1 MVSLLASV
9 SNTQTIKL
17 PRWAKDLA
25 KPSRYKVLWGGRGGG
40 KSYAIADQLLID
52 GTQKPHRILC
62 AREYQAS
69 IKDSVHRLLADR
81 IEHWGLT
88 GFYDIQRDTI
98 IGRNGTTF
106 IFRGVR
112 HNVQS
117 IKSMSGL
124 TRVWV
129 EEAQTVSEES
139 WRILIPTIRDEGSE
153 IWLSLNPNRKEDA
166 TSQRFIEAAP
176 SDCIKIKINWDG
188 NPYFPDTLN
197 QERLRDREWLDPATY
212 AHIWEGAYLEN
223 SRAQILADKI
233 TVQDFEP
240 GDWDGPYYGADWG
253 FSQDPTTLVRCWVH
267 DGCLYIDQERYAVGV
282 DIDRTADLF
291 DKVEGARDHVIR
303 ADSARP
309 ETISYLQR
317 HGYPRI
323 VGVKKWAGSVEEGIQ
338 HLRSYRQIVIH
349 PRCEKAIEEG
359 RLYSYKVD
367 RLSGDILP
375 TIVDAHNHIW
385 DAVRYAL
392 EPLIRRRTDIIA
404 EFI

>member
-1 MVSLLASV
+1 M
-9 SNTQTIKL
+9 SNTRIKA
-17 PRWAKDLA
+17 PSWAKPLRH
-25 KPSRYKVLWGGRGGG
+25 PSRYKVLWGGRGGG
-40 KSYAIADQLLID
+40 KSYAIADQLLVE
-52 GTQKPHRILC
+52 GTQSPQRILC

-81 IEHWGLT
+81 IEHWGLS
-88 GFYDIQRDTI
+88 GFYDVQRDTI

-166 TSQRFIEAAP
+166 TSQRFIENP
-176 SDCIKIKINWDG
+176 PDECVKIKINWDG
-188 NPYFPDTLN
+188 NPYFPDTLDR
-197 QERLRDREWLDPATY
+197 ERKRDRERLDPATY
-212 AHIWEGAYLEN
+212 AHIWDGEYLEN
-223 SRAQILADKI
+223 SLAQILADKI
-233 TVQDFEP
+233 RVADFTP
-240 GDWDGPYYGADWG
+240 SDWDGPYYGADWG
-253 FSQDPTTLVRCWVH
+253 FSQDPTTLIRCWV
-267 DGCLYIDQERYAVGV
+267 DEDCLYIDQEVYRVGV

-291 DKVEGARDHVIR
+291 DKVEGARKHVIR

-338 HLRSYRQIVIH
+338 HLRTYREIRIH
-349 PRCEKAIEEG
+349 PRCVKAIEEG

>member
-1 MVSLLASV
+1 MS
-9 SNTQTIKL
+9 TTKIKL
-17 PRWAKDLA
+17 PSWAKPLRTP
-25 KPSRYKVLWGGRGGG
+25 KRYKILHGGRGGG

-52 GTQKPHRILC
+52 GTQQPHRILC

-81 IEHWGLT
+81 IEHWGLH

-98 IGRNGTTF
+98 IGANGTAF

-129 EEAQTVSEES
+129 EEAQTVCEES

-166 TSQRFIEAAP
+166 TSQRFIEAPPEGAL
-176 SDCIKIKINWDG
+176 IIKINWDG
-188 NPYFPDTLN
+188 NPYFPETLN
-197 QERLRDREWLDPATY
+197 AERERDRERLDPATY

-223 SRAQILADKI
+223 TEAQILADKVRVAEMP
-233 TVQDFEP
+233 TE
-240 GDWDGPYYGADWG
+240 GMDGPYYGADWG
-253 FSQDPTTLVRCWVH
+253 FSQDPTTLIRCWIS
-267 DGCLYIDQERYAVGV
+267 DDMLYIDAEAYGV
-282 DIDRTADLF
+282 HIDIDKTAQLF
-291 DKVEGARDHVIR
+291 DQVDGARSHVIR

-323 VGVKKWAGSVEEGIQ
+323 TGVKKWAGSVEEGIQ
-338 HLRSYRQIVIH
+338 HLRSYREIVIN
-349 PRCEKAIEEG
+349 PACRQTIDES

-375 TIVDAHNHIW
+375 TIVDANNHCW

-392 EPLIRRRTDIIA
+392 EPMIRRRTDIIA

>member
-1 MVSLLASV
+1 M
-9 SNTQTIKL
+9 SNTTIKL
-17 PRWAKDLA
+17 PSWAKPLRDR
-25 KPSRYKVLWGGRGGG
+25 SRYKILYGGRGGG

-52 GTQKPHRILC
+52 GTQSPHRILC

-81 IEHWGLT
+81 IEHWGL
-88 GFYDIQRDTI
+88 GDFYDVQRDTI
-98 IGRNGTTF
+98 LGVNGTAF

-153 IWLSLNPNRKEDA
+153 IWLSLNPSRKEDA
-166 TSQRFIEAAP
+166 TSQRFIENPPDDAT
-176 SDCIKIKINWDG
+176 IIRINWDG
-188 NPYFPDTLN
+188 NPYFPDTLD
-197 QERLRDREWLDPATY
+197 QERKRDQARLDPATY

-223 SRAQILADKI
+223 TEAQILADKI
-233 TVQDFEP
+233 KIAELSTD
-240 GDWDGPYYGADWG
+240 GMDGPYYGADWG
-253 FSQDPTTLVRCWVH
+253 FSQDPTTLVRCWVA
-267 DGCLYIDQERYAVGV
+267 DDSLYIDAEAYGVHV
-282 DIDRTADLF
+282 DIDKTGELF
-291 DKVEGARDHVIR
+291 DSVDGARSHVIR

-317 HGYPRI
+317 HGYPRL

-338 HLRSYRQIVIH
+338 HLRSYRQIVIN
-349 PRCEKAIEEG
+349 PRCRHAIEEG

-367 RLSGDILP
+367 RLSGDVLP
-375 TIVDAHNHIW
+375 TIVDANNHIW

>member
-1 MVSLLASV
+1 M
-9 SNTQTIKL
+9 SNSSTKL
-17 PRWAKDLA
+17 PRWSQPLF
-25 KPSRYKVLWGGRGGG
+25 KPARYKVLAGGRAGG
-40 KSYAIADQLLID
+40 KSYAVADALLIE
-52 GTQKPHRILC
+52 GAQSPHRILC

-69 IKDSVHRLLADR
+69 IKDSVHRLLEDR
-81 IEHWGLT
+81 IDALGLR
-88 GFYDIQRDTI
+88 GVYDVQRDTI

-117 IKSMSGL
+117 IKSMTGL

-153 IWLSLNPNRKEDA
+153 IWMTLNPSRKEDA
-166 TSQRFIEAAP
+166 TSQRFLE
-176 SDCIKIKINWDG
+176 
-188 NPYFPDTLN
+188 NPPEGAVLIRVNMDDNPFKPQTVIA
-197 QERLRDREWLDPATY
+197 ERERDRQRLDPATY
-212 AHIWEGAYLEN
+212 AHIWEGEYAEN
-223 SRAQILADKI
+223 TAAQVFADK
-233 TVQDFEP
+233 VKVRDFEA

-267 DGCLYIDQERYAVGV
+267 DDCLWIDHEAYGVGVEIDQ
-282 DIDRTADLF
+282 TAALF
-291 DKVEGARDHVIR
+291 DQVPEARKHTIR

-317 HGYPRI
+317 HGYPR
-323 VGVKKWAGSVEEGIQ
+323 VQAVSKWGGSVEDGIQ
-338 HLRSYRQIVIH
+338 HLRSYREIVMH
-349 PRCEKAIEEG
+349 PRCTHAINES

-375 TIVDAHNHIW
+375 TLVDAHNHIW
-385 DAVRYAL
+385 DAVRYAMQ
-392 EPLIRRRTDIIA
+392 PLIRTRTDIV

>member
-1 MVSLLASV
+1 M
-9 SNTQTIKL
+9 
-17 PRWAKDLA
+17 
-25 KPSRYKVLWGGRGGG
+25 
-40 KSYAIADQLLID
+40 
-52 GTQKPHRILC
+52 
-62 AREYQAS
+62 
-69 IKDSVHRLLADR
+69 
-81 IEHWGLT
+81 
-88 GFYDIQRDTI
+88 
-98 IGRNGTTF
+98 
-106 IFRGVR
+106 
-112 HNVQS
+112 
-117 IKSMSGL
+117 
-124 TRVWV
+124 
-129 EEAQTVSEES
+129 
-139 WRILIPTIRDEGSE
+139 
-153 IWLSLNPNRKEDA
+153 RKEDA
-166 TSQRFIEAAP
+166 TSQRFIETQP
-176 SDCIKIKINWDG
+176 DDCLKIQVNWDG
-188 NPYFPDTLN
+188 NPYFPDTLD
-197 QERLRDREWLDPATY
+197 QERQRDRERLDPATY

-233 TVQDFEP
+233 KVADFSP

-267 DGCLYIDQERYAVGV
+267 DDCLYIDQEVYEGGV
-282 DIDRTADLF
+282 DIDRTAQLF

-317 HGYPRI
+317 HGYPRL
-323 VGVKKWAGSVEEGIQ
+323 VGVKKWAGSVEEGVQ
-338 HLRSYRQIVIH
+338 HLRAYRHIYIH
-349 PRCEKAIEEG
+349 PRCERAIEEG

>member
-1 MVSLLASV
+1 V
-9 SNTQTIKL
+9 SNTTTIKL

-25 KPSRYKVLWGGRGGG
+25 KPRRYKVLYGGRGGG

-52 GTQKPHRILC
+52 GIQGPQRILC

-98 IGRNGTTF
+98 IGRNGTAF

-139 WRILIPTIRDEGSE
+139 WRILIPTVRDEGSE
-153 IWLSLNPNRKEDA
+153 IWLSLNPMRKEDA
-166 TSQRFIEAAP
+166 TSQRFIETQP
-176 SDCIKIKINWDG
+176 DDCLKIQVNWDG
-188 NPYFPDTLN
+188 NPYFPDTLD
-197 QERLRDREWLDPATY
+197 QERQRDRERLDPATY

-233 TVQDFEP
+233 KVADFSP

-267 DGCLYIDQERYAVGV
+267 DDCLYIDQEVYEVGV
-282 DIDRTADLF
+282 DIDRTAQLF

-317 HGYPRI
+317 HGYPRL
-323 VGVKKWAGSVEEGIQ
+323 VGVKKWAGSVEEGVQ
-338 HLRSYRQIVIH
+338 HLRAYRHIYIH
-349 PRCEKAIEEG
+349 PRCERAIEEG

>member
-1 MVSLLASV
+1 M
-9 SNTQTIKL
+9 
-17 PRWAKDLA
+17 
-25 KPSRYKVLWGGRGGG
+25 
-40 KSYAIADQLLID
+40 ID
-52 GTQKPHRILC
+52 GTNEPQRILC

-81 IEHWGLT
+81 IEHWGLG
-88 GFYDIQRDTI
+88 GFYDVQRDTI
-98 IGRNGTTF
+98 LGRNGTAF

-139 WRILIPTIRDEGSE
+139 WRILIPTVRDEGSE
-153 IWLSLNPNRKEDA
+153 IWLSLNPNRKEDS
-166 TSQRFIEAAP
+166 TSQRFIESP
-176 SDCIKIKINWDG
+176 PDDSISIKINWDG
-188 NPYFPDTLN
+188 NPYFPDTLDL
-197 QERLRDREWLDPATY
+197 ERQRDQARLDPATY
-212 AHIWEGAYLEN
+212 AHIWEGEYLEN
-223 SRAQILADKI
+223 TEAQILADKI
-233 TVQDFEP
+233 KVAEYSTD
-240 GDWDGPYYGADWG
+240 GMDGPYYGADWG
-253 FSQDPTTLVRCWVH
+253 FSQDPTTLVRCWVA
-267 DGCLYIDQERYAVGV
+267 DDSLYIDAEAYGV
-282 DIDRTADLF
+282 HIDIDRTADLF
-291 DKVEGARDHVIR
+291 DQVDGARDHVIR

-338 HLRSYRQIVIH
+338 HLRSYRQIVIS
-349 PRCEKAIEEG
+349 PRCKYAIEEG

-367 RLSGDILP
+367 RLSGDVLP
-375 TIVDAHNHIW
+375 TIVDANNHIW

>member
-1 MVSLLASV
+1 VL
-9 SNTQTIKL
+9 NTEIEL
-17 PRWAKDLA
+17 PTWAKPLRDR
-25 KPSRYKVLWGGRGGG
+25 SRYKILHGGRGGG

-52 GTQKPHRILC
+52 GTEEPRRILC

-81 IEHWGLT
+81 IDHWGLG
-88 GFYDIQRDTI
+88 GFYEVQRDTI
-98 IGRNGTTF
+98 IGKNGTTF

-117 IKSMSGL
+117 IKSMTGL

-139 WRILIPTIRDEGSE
+139 WRILIPTVRDEGSE
-153 IWLSLNPNRKEDA
+153 IWLSLNPGRKDDS
-166 TSQRFIEAAP
+166 TSQRFIESP
-176 SDCIKIKINWDG
+176 PDDSVVIKINYDG
-188 NPYFPDTLN
+188 NPYFPDTLD
-197 QERLRDREWLDPATY
+197 QERKRDQERLDPATY
-212 AHIWEGAYLEN
+212 AHIWEGAYAEN
-223 SRAQILADKI
+223 TAAQVFADK
-233 TVQDFEP
+233 VKVREFE
-240 GDWDGPYYGADWG
+240 GQGDGPYYGADWG
-253 FSQDPTTLVRCWVH
+253 FSQDPTTIVRCWVH
-267 DGCLYIDQERYAVGV
+267 DGCLWIDYEAYGVGV
-282 DIDRTADLF
+282 EIDKTAALF
-291 DKVEGARDHVIR
+291 DTVPGARDHVIR

-317 HGYPRI
+317 HGYPK
-323 VGVKKWAGSVEEGIQ
+323 VTAVSKWGGSVEDGIQ
-338 HLRSYRQIVIH
+338 HIRGYREIVIH
-349 PRCEKAIEEG
+349 PRCANAINES

-375 TIVDAHNHIW
+375 TLVDAHNHIW

-392 EPLIRRRTDIIA
+392 QPLIRNRTDIV

>member
-1 MVSLLASV
+1 V

-17 PRWAKDLA
+17 ARWAKDLA
-25 KPSRYKVLWGGRGGG
+25 KPRRYKVLWGGRGGG

-52 GTQKPHRILC
+52 GISNPHRILC

-88 GFYDIQRDTI
+88 GFYDVQRDTI
-98 IGRNGTTF
+98 IGRNGTAF

-139 WRILIPTIRDEGSE
+139 WRILIPTVRDEGSE
-153 IWLSLNPNRKEDA
+153 IWLSLNPNRKQDA
-166 TSQRFIEAAP
+166 TSQRFIESQP
-176 SDCIKIKINWDG
+176 DDCLSIQVNWDD
-188 NPYFPDTLN
+188 NPYFPDTLD
-197 QERLRDREWLDPATY
+197 QERQRDRERLDPATY

-233 TVQDFEP
+233 QVIDFSP

-267 DGCLYIDQERYAVGV
+267 DDCLYIDKEVYEVGV
-282 DIDRTADLF
+282 DIDRTAALF

-317 HGYPRI
+317 HGYPRL
-323 VGVKKWAGSVEEGIQ
+323 VGVKKWAGSVEEGVQ
-338 HLRSYRQIVIH
+338 HLRAYRHIYIH
-349 PRCEKAIEEG
+349 PRCERAIEEG

>member
-1 MVSLLASV
+1 MSI
-9 SNTQTIKL
+9 TRIKL
-17 PRWAKDLA
+17 PRWAKPLRDPA
-25 KPSRYKVLWGGRGGG
+25 RYKILHGGRGGG
-40 KSYAIADQLLID
+40 KSYAVADQLLID
-52 GTQKPHRILC
+52 AVTMPHRVLC

-81 IEHWGLT
+81 IDTLGLSN
-88 GFYDIQRDTI
+88 FYEVQRDAI
-98 IGRNGTTF
+98 YGRNGTAF

-117 IKSMSGL
+117 IKSMTGI

-153 IWLSLNPNRKEDA
+153 IWLTLNPHRKEDA
-166 TSQRFIEAAP
+166 TSQRFIEKPPAGA
-176 SDCIKIKINWDG
+176 INIRINWDD
-188 NPYFPDTLN
+188 NPYFPETLD
-197 QERLRDREWLDPATY
+197 QERKRDQDRLDPATY
-212 AHIWEGAYLEN
+212 AHIWEGAYIEN
-223 SRAQILADKI
+223 TAAQVFADKYK
-233 TVQDFEP
+233 VQEFET

-253 FSQDPTTLVRCWVH
+253 FSQDPTTIVRCWVH
-267 DGCLYIDQERYAVGV
+267 EDCLYIDHEAYQVGV
-282 DIDRTADLF
+282 DIDRTAELF
-291 DKVEGARDHVIR
+291 DTVPGARSHTVR

-317 HGYPRI
+317 HGYPRMT
-323 VGVKKWAGSVEEGIQ
+323 GVQKWAGSVEDGIQ
-338 HLRSYRQIVIH
+338 HMRGYRRIIVH
-349 PRCEKAIEEG
+349 PRCTHTLDEM

-375 TIVDAHNHIW
+375 KIVDAHNHCI
-385 DAVRYAL
+385 DAIRYAL
-392 EPLIRRRTDIIA
+392 APLIRQRTEII

>member
-1 MVSLLASV
+1 M
-9 SNTQTIKL
+9 SNLSTKL
-17 PRWAKDLA
+17 PRWSQPLF
-25 KPSRYKVLWGGRGGG
+25 KPARYKVLAGGRAGG
-40 KSYAIADQLLID
+40 KSYAVADALLIE
-52 GTQKPHRILC
+52 GAQSPHRILC

-69 IKDSVHRLLADR
+69 IKDSVHRLLEDR
-81 IEHWGLT
+81 IDALGLR
-88 GFYDIQRDTI
+88 GVYDVQRDTI

-117 IKSMSGL
+117 IKSMTGV

-153 IWLSLNPNRKEDA
+153 IWMTLNPGRKEDA
-166 TSQRFIEAAP
+166 TSRRFLE
-176 SDCIKIKINWDG
+176 
-188 NPYFPDTLN
+188 NPPEGAVVIRVNMDDNPFKPQTVIA
-197 QERLRDREWLDPATY
+197 ERERDRQRLDPATF
-212 AHIWEGAYLEN
+212 AHIWEGAYAEN
-223 SRAQILADKI
+223 TAAQVFADK
-233 TVQDFEP
+233 VKVRDFEA

-267 DGCLYIDQERYAVGV
+267 DDCLWIDYEAYGVGVEIDQ
-282 DIDRTADLF
+282 TAALF
-291 DKVEGARDHVIR
+291 DKVPDARKHTIR

-317 HGYPRI
+317 HGYPR
-323 VGVKKWAGSVEEGIQ
+323 VRAVSKWGGSVEDGIQ
-338 HLRSYRQIVIH
+338 HLRSYREIVIH
-349 PRCEKAIEEG
+349 PRCQHAITES

-375 TIVDAHNHIW
+375 TLVDAHNHIW
-385 DAVRYAL
+385 DAVRYAMQ
-392 EPLIRRRTDIIA
+392 PLIRTRTDIV

>member
-1 MVSLLASV
+1 M
-9 SNTQTIKL
+9 SNIQTIKL

-25 KPSRYKVLWGGRGGG
+25 KPKRYKVLWGGRGGG

-52 GTQKPHRILC
+52 GIQSPQRILC

-81 IEHWGLT
+81 IDHWGL
-88 GFYDIQRDTI
+88 GAFYDVQRDTI
-98 IGRNGTTF
+98 IGRNGTSF

-139 WRILIPTIRDEGSE
+139 WRILIPTVRDEGSE

-166 TSQRFIEAAP
+166 TSQRFIETEP
-176 SDCIKIKINWDG
+176 DDCLKIKINWDG
-188 NPYFPDTLN
+188 NPHFPDTLDK
-197 QERLRDREWLDPATY
+197 ERRRDRERLDPATY
-212 AHIWEGAYLEN
+212 SHIWEGEYLEN
-223 SRAQILADKI
+223 SRAQILSDKI
-233 TVQDFEP
+233 AVRDFTP
-240 GDWDGPYYGADWG
+240 ADWDGPYYGADWG
-253 FSQDPTTLVRCWVH
+253 FSQDPTTLVKCWVYE
-267 DGCLYIDQERYAVGV
+267 DTLYIEHEAYQVGV
-282 DIDRTADLF
+282 DIDHTAALF
-291 DKVEGARDHVIR
+291 NTIDGARDHVIR

-338 HLRSYRQIVIH
+338 HLRSYREIVIH

>member
-1 MVSLLASV
+1 M
-9 SNTQTIKL
+9 SNSSTKL
-17 PRWAKDLA
+17 PRWSQPLF
-25 KPSRYKVLWGGRGGG
+25 KPARYKVLAGGRAGG
-40 KSYAIADQLLID
+40 KSYAVADALLIE
-52 GTQKPHRILC
+52 GAQSPHRILC

-69 IKDSVHRLLADR
+69 IKDSVHRLLEDR
-81 IEHWGLT
+81 IDALGLR
-88 GFYDIQRDTI
+88 GVYDVQRDTI

-117 IKSMSGL
+117 IKSMTGL

-153 IWLSLNPNRKEDA
+153 IWMTLNPGRKEDA
-166 TSQRFIEAAP
+166 TSQRFLE
-176 SDCIKIKINWDG
+176 
-188 NPYFPDTLN
+188 NPPEGAVLIRVNMDDNPFKPQTILA
-197 QERLRDREWLDPATY
+197 ERERDRQRLDPATF
-212 AHIWEGAYLEN
+212 AHIWEGEYAEN
-223 SRAQILADKI
+223 TAAQVFADK
-233 TVQDFEP
+233 VKVRDFEA

-267 DGCLYIDQERYAVGV
+267 DDCLWIDHEAYGVGVEIDQ
-282 DIDRTADLF
+282 TAALF
-291 DKVEGARDHVIR
+291 DQVPEARKHTIR

-317 HGYPRI
+317 HGYPR
-323 VGVKKWAGSVEEGIQ
+323 VQAVSKWGGSVEDGIQ
-338 HLRSYRQIVIH
+338 HLRSYREIVMH
-349 PRCEKAIEEG
+349 PRCKHAIDES

-375 TIVDAHNHIW
+375 TLVDAHNHIW
-385 DAVRYAL
+385 DAVRYAMQ
-392 EPLIRRRTDIIA
+392 PLIRTRTDIV

>member
-1 MVSLLASV
+1 M
-9 SNTQTIKL
+9 SNTRTIKL
-17 PRWAKDLA
+17 PRWARDLA

-40 KSYAIADQLLID
+40 KSYAIADQLLVD
-52 GTQKPHRILC
+52 GLQKPHRILC

-81 IEHWGLT
+81 IEHWGLSS
-88 GFYDIQRDTI
+88 FYEIQRDTI
-98 IGRNGTTF
+98 IGKNGTAF
-106 IFRGVR
+106 VFRGVR

-139 WRILIPTIRDEGSE
+139 WRVLIPTIRDDGSE

-166 TSQRFIEAAP
+166 TSQRFIESQP
-176 SDCIKIKINWDG
+176 DECLSIQINWDG
-188 NPYFPDTLN
+188 NPYFPDTLDA
-197 QERLRDREWLDPATY
+197 ERRRDRERLDSATY

-223 SRAQILADKI
+223 SRAQVLADKI
-233 TVQDFEP
+233 TVKELDTQ
-240 GDWDGPYYGADWG
+240 GMDGPYYGADWG
-253 FSQDPTTLVRCWVH
+253 FSQDPTTLVRCWVSG
-267 DGCLYIDQERYAVGV
+267 DNLYIDAEAYAVNQ
-282 DIDRTADLF
+282 DIDKTAELF
-291 DKVEGARDHVIR
+291 DQVGGGRDHVIR

-317 HGYPRI
+317 HGYPRLT
-323 VGVKKWAGSVEEGIQ
+323 GVKKWAGSVEEGIQ
-338 HLRSYRQIVIH
+338 HLRAYKQIVIH
-349 PRCEKAIEEG
+349 PRCEHAIDEG

>member
-1 MVSLLASV
+1 M
-9 SNTQTIKL
+9 SNLSTKL
-17 PRWAKDLA
+17 PRWSQPLF
-25 KPSRYKVLWGGRGGG
+25 KPARYKVLAGGRAGG
-40 KSYAIADQLLID
+40 KSYAVADALLIE
-52 GTQKPHRILC
+52 GAQSPHRILC

-69 IKDSVHRLLADR
+69 IKDSVHRLLEDR
-81 IEHWGLT
+81 IDALGLR
-88 GFYDIQRDTI
+88 GVYDVQRDTI

-117 IKSMSGL
+117 IKSMTGV

-153 IWLSLNPNRKEDA
+153 IWMTLNPGRKEDA
-166 TSQRFIEAAP
+166 TSRRFLE
-176 SDCIKIKINWDG
+176 
-188 NPYFPDTLN
+188 NPPEGAVVIRVNMDDNPFKPQTVIA
-197 QERLRDREWLDPATY
+197 ERERDRQRLDPATF
-212 AHIWEGAYLEN
+212 AHIWEGAYAEN
-223 SRAQILADKI
+223 TAAQVFADK
-233 TVQDFEP
+233 VKVRDFEA

-267 DGCLYIDQERYAVGV
+267 DDCLWIDYEAYGVGVEIDQ
-282 DIDRTADLF
+282 TAALF
-291 DKVEGARDHVIR
+291 DKVPDARKHTIR

-317 HGYPRI
+317 HGYPR
-323 VGVKKWAGSVEEGIQ
+323 VQAVSKWGGSVEDGIQ
-338 HLRSYRQIVIH
+338 HLRSYREIVIH
-349 PRCEKAIEEG
+349 PRCQHAITES

-375 TIVDAHNHIW
+375 TLVDAHNHIW
-385 DAVRYAL
+385 DAVRYAMQ
-392 EPLIRRRTDIIA
+392 PLIRTRTDIV